1 MVKFM
6 KKEIMKLA
14 ILEAIKANKNDEVPV
29 GAILVKND
37 VIISKGRNN
46 RQKKKNVLGHAE
58 INAIIKGAKKNKDWR
73 LDGFELY
80 CSLEPCPMCACFIKE
95 SRIKKIYYNLPRKN
109 DRTIE
114 YFKKNNIKIEQITI
128 NDGIFDEQN
137 KMILQNFFQKRR

>member
-1 MVKFM
+1 
-6 KKEIMKLA
+6 MKLA

-95 SRIKKIYYNLPRKN
+95 SRIKKYIIIYLERM
-109 DRTIE
+109 
-114 YFKKNNIKIEQITI
+114 IEQ
-128 NDGIFDEQN
+128 
-137 KMILQNFFQKRR
+137 